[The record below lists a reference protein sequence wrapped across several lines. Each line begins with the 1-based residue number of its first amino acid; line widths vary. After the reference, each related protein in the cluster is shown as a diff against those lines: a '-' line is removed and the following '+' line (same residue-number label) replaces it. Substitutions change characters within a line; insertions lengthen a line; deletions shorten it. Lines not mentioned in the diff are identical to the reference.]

1 MLIKNT
7 DATYCKIKDI
17 KVSGLEAYLT
27 VLVYSS
33 KPQTTEDN
41 LGRTSRVFT
50 FYLKDRDTNN
60 LTRLSNN
67 NYWIDRCNNYN
78 NDSNNIDIN
87 LYKEIILTVD
97 ISNLNQSQM
106 LGNRWVR
113 NCALLIL
120 DQQNSKQSI
129 LWESEELSLISQEIV
144 MPSISDIR
152 VNITSDSKL
161 QITFNETFESQ
172 EDFNYA
178 NSNLIT
184 KINIY
189 SSYNNSLIES
199 YTLSESDIDNDNDRV
214 SINTFEHN
222 FNSPIT
228 IEIVV
233 LNNVGEILFKES
245 KFYNPLNAHKVFIK
259 QNNIIKQINTC
270 TINNKQVLNITNN

>member
-17 KVSGLEAYLT
+17 KVSGLDAYLT

-50 FYLKDRDTNN
+50 FYLKDKDTNN

-113 NCALLIL
+113 NCNLLIL
-120 DQQNSKQSI
+120 DQQSSKQSI

-152 VNITSDSKL
+152 INTTSDSKL

-189 SSYNNSLIES
+189 SAYNNSLIES
-199 YTLSESDIDNDNDRV
+199 YTLSESDIDNDKV

-228 IEIVV
+228 IEITV
-233 LNNVGEILFKES
+233 LNNVEEILFKES
-245 KFYNPLNAHKVFIK
+245 KFYNPLNTHKVFIK
-259 QNNIIKQINTC
+259 RNNEIKQINTC
-270 TINNKQVLNITNN
+270 TVNNKQVLNITNN

>member
-17 KVSGLEAYLT
+17 KVSGLDAYLT

-50 FYLKDRDTNN
+50 FYLKDKDTNN

-87 LYKEIILTVD
+87 LYKEIILTID

-113 NCALLIL
+113 NCNLLIL
-120 DQQNSKQSI
+120 DQQSSKQSI

-152 VNITSDSKL
+152 INITSDSKL

-189 SSYNNSLIES
+189 SAYNNSLIES
-199 YTLSESDIDNDNDRV
+199 YTLSESDIDNEKV

-233 LNNVGEILFKES
+233 LNNVGEILFRES

-259 QNNIIKQINTC
+259 QNNEIKQINTC
-270 TINNKQVLNITNN
+270 TVNSKQVLNITNN

>member
-17 KVSGLEAYLT
+17 KISGLDAYLT

-113 NCALLIL
+113 NCNLLIL
-120 DQQNSKQSI
+120 DQQSSKQSI

-152 VNITSDSKL
+152 INITSDSKL

-189 SSYNNSLIES
+189 SAYNNSLIES
-199 YTLSESDIDNDNDRV
+199 YTLSESDIDNDKV

>member
-17 KVSGLEAYLT
+17 KVSGLDAYLT

-50 FYLKDRDTNN
+50 FYLKDKDTNN

-97 ISNLNQSQM
+97 ISNLNQSKM

-113 NCALLIL
+113 NCNLLIL
-120 DQQNSKQSI
+120 DQQSSKQSI

-152 VNITSDSKL
+152 INITSDSKL
-161 QITFNETFESQ
+161 QVTFNETFESQ

-189 SSYNNSLIES
+189 SAYNNSLIES
-199 YTLSESDIDNDNDRV
+199 YTLSEYDINNDKV

-222 FNSPIT
+222 FNLPIT
-228 IEIVV
+228 IEITV
-233 LNNVGEILFKES
+233 LNNIGEILFRES
-245 KFYNPLNAHKVFIK
+245 KFYNPLNTHKVFIK
-259 QNNIIKQINTC
+259 QNNEIKQLNTC
-270 TINNKQVLNITNN
+270 TVNNKQVLNITNN

>member
-17 KVSGLEAYLT
+17 KVSGLDAYLT

-50 FYLKDRDTNN
+50 FYLKDKDTNN

-113 NCALLIL
+113 NCNLLIL
-120 DQQNSKQSI
+120 DQQSSKQSI

-152 VNITSDSKL
+152 INTTSDSKL

-189 SSYNNSLIES
+189 SAYNNSLIES
-199 YTLSESDIDNDNDRV
+199 YTLSESDIDNDKV

-228 IEIVV
+228 IEITV

-245 KFYNPLNAHKVFIK
+245 KFYNPLNTHKVFIK
-259 QNNIIKQINTC
+259 RNNEIKQINTC
-270 TINNKQVLNITNN
+270 TVNNKQVLNITNN